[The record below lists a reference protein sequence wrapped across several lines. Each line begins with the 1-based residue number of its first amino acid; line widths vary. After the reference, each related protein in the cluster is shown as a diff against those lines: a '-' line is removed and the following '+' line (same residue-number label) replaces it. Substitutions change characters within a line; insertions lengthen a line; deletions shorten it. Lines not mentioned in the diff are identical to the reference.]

1 MLREPP
7 IRGQAETRVD
17 YSLAKDEELVVRVAG
32 RDERALE
39 RLYERYGR
47 AIYSLVLRMLRD
59 PARAEE
65 ITQEVYLKLWRRPS
79 SFSIERGAFATW
91 FLSVAH
97 HRAIDELRS
106 RRMEVYPLDD
116 GENPPKEL
124 VDDGEDLA
132 DIAWLREQRVA
143 IRQAIAALP
152 DAQREVIDLA
162 YFAGL
167 TQREI
172 AKRTGEP
179 LGTVKTR
186 IRLAILKLR
195 TLLSGLSDNATIV
208 KGSVQANG
216 IQLADP
222 IKSGSGVHLD
232 LR

>member
-1 MLREPP
+1 M
-7 IRGQAETRVD
+7 D
-17 YSLAKDEELVVRVAG
+17 YALAKDEELVVRIAE

-79 SFSIERGAFATW
+79 SFSADRGSFATW

-97 HRAIDELRS
+97 HRTIDELRA
-106 RRMEVYPLDD
+106 RRLDVYPLDD
-116 GENPPKEL
+116 GENPPREL

-143 IRQAIAALP
+143 IRQAMSVLP
-152 DAQREVIDLA
+152 EAQRRVIDLA
-162 YFAGL
+162 YFAGF

-172 AKRTGEP
+172 AERTGEP

-186 IRLAILKLR
+186 IRLATLKLR
-195 TLLSGLSDNATIV
+195 TLLNGLLDNGLIV
-208 KGSVQANG
+208 N
-216 IQLADP
+216 
-222 IKSGSGVHLD
+222 GSGQAVAGPLVKSFGTDSGVQHD
-232 LR
+232 LV

>member
-1 MLREPP
+1 M
-7 IRGQAETRVD
+7 D
-17 YSLAKDEELVVRVAG
+17 YARAKDEELVVRIAE

-79 SFSIERGAFATW
+79 SFSVDRGSFATW

-97 HRAIDELRS
+97 HRTIDELRAK
-106 RRMEVYPLDD
+106 RLDVYPLDD
-116 GENPPKEL
+116 GENPPREL
-124 VDDGEDLA
+124 VDGGEDLA

-143 IRQAIAALP
+143 IRQAMSVLP
-152 DAQREVIDLA
+152 EAQRTVIDLA
-162 YFAGL
+162 YFAGF

-172 AKRTGEP
+172 AERTGEP

-186 IRLAILKLR
+186 IRLATMKLR
-195 TLLSGLSDNATIV
+195 TLLSGLLDKGLIPNDAERAATVPMIGAFGSD
-208 KGSVQANG
+208 
-216 IQLADP
+216 
-222 IKSGSGVHLD
+222 SGVRHD